1 MTSAHAPAP
10 TTPTTPTTT
19 ALSSA
24 PALRTA
30 GRVAGRAGRA
40 ASVLLLVTVAALA
53 LPHLMPGS
61 PALAAL
67 GPTATPEQVAAY
79 EARLGLDDNVLAAAW
94 RWLGDALHGDLGHS
108 LSTGAAVTA
117 ELSDRIPVTLEL
129 FVAAQLV
136 ALGLALPVALY
147 SAWRPGGAV
156 DRIATAGAFVW
167 LAVPGFVLGLVLIWL
182 AAVQLRILPA
192 TGWTPFT
199 EDPLDNLRHLVLPAL
214 TLGLTE
220 AAVFT
225 RTLRGQLI
233 DTLDQTYVAAARSR
247 GMGTVRL
254 LLRRA
259 LRPSSL
265 PLVTL
270 VGIGIGMSLGGSVLV
285 ESLFAVPGVGTLAA
299 SAIAGR
305 DFPVVQAV
313 VVVSAVGV
321 VAATVAVDLLYRTV
335 DPRIADERR

>member
-1 MTSAHAPAP
+1 MTSGTLGA
-10 TTPTTPTTT
+10 
-19 ALSSA
+19 
-24 PALRTA
+24 A
-30 GRVAGRAGRA
+30 GRLGRA
-40 ASVLLLVTVAALA
+40 AAVLLLVTLAALA

-67 GPTATPEQVAAY
+67 GPTATPEQITAY
-79 EARLGLDDNVLAAAW
+79 EAKLGLDENVLAATW
-94 RWLGDALHGDLGHS
+94 RWLGDALHGNLGHS
-108 LSTGAAVTA
+108 LSTGAPVTT
-117 ELSDRIPVTLEL
+117 ELADRIPVTLEL

-136 ALGLALPVALY
+136 ALCLALPVALL
-147 SAWRPGGAV
+147 SAWRPGGPV

-167 LAVPGFVLGLVLIWL
+167 LAVPGFVLGLLLIWI

-199 EDPLDNLRHLVLPAL
+199 EDPAENLRHLVLPAL

-225 RTLRGQLI
+225 RTLRGQLL

-247 GMGTVRL
+247 GMGTTRL

-270 VGIGIGMSLGGSVLV
+270 IGIGIGTSLGGSVLV
-285 ESLFAVPGVGTLAA
+285 ETLFGVPGVGSLAA
-299 SAIAGR
+299 GSINAR
-305 DFPVVQAV
+305 DFPVIQAV
-313 VVVSAVGV
+313 TVVSAAAV
-321 VAATVAVDLLYRTV
+321 VAATLAVDLLYRKL
-335 DPRIADERR
+335 DPRIAHDHR

>member
-1 MTSAHAPAP
+1 M
-10 TTPTTPTTT
+10 TPT
-19 ALSSA
+19 
-24 PALRTA
+24 ALRTA
-30 GRVAGRAGRA
+30 GRTAGRLARA
-40 ASVLLLVTVAALA
+40 AAVLLLVTVAALS

-79 EARLGLDDNVLAAAW
+79 EAKLGLDENVLAATW
-94 RWLGDALHGDLGHS
+94 RWLGDALHGELGHS
-108 LSTGAAVTA
+108 LSTGVAVTT
-117 ELSDRIPVTLEL
+117 ELADRIPVTLEL
-129 FVAAQLV
+129 FVAAQVV
-136 ALGLALPVALY
+136 ALGLALPVALW

-167 LAVPGFVLGLVLIWL
+167 LAVPGFVLGLLLIWIT
-182 AAVQLRILPA
+182 AVQLRLLPA

-199 EDPLDNLRHLVLPAL
+199 EDPLENLRHLVLPAL

-225 RTLRGQLI
+225 RTLRSQLL
-233 DTLDQTYVAAARSR
+233 DTLDQTYVSAARSR
-247 GMGTVRL
+247 GMGTARL

-270 VGIGIGMSLGGSVLV
+270 IGIGVGTSLGGSVLV
-285 ESLFAVPGVGTLAA
+285 ESLFAVPGVGTWV
-299 SAIAGR
+299 SGAINGR
-305 DFPVVQAV
+305 DFPVVQGV
-313 VVVSAVGV
+313 VVVSAVAV
-321 VAATVAVDLLYRTV
+321 VAATFAVDLLYRTV

>member
-1 MTSAHAPAP
+1 M
-10 TTPTTPTTT
+10 TPT
-19 ALSSA
+19 
-24 PALRTA
+24 ALRTA
-30 GRVAGRAGRA
+30 GRAAGRLGRA
-40 ASVLLLVTVAALA
+40 AAVLLLVTVAALS

-79 EARLGLDDNVLAAAW
+79 EAKLGLDENVLAATW

-108 LSTGAAVTA
+108 LSTGVPITT
-117 ELSDRIPVTLEL
+117 ELADRIPVTLEL
-129 FVAAQLV
+129 FVAAQVV
-136 ALGLALPVALY
+136 ALGLALPIALW
-147 SAWRPGGAV
+147 SAWRPDGAV

-167 LAVPGFVLGLVLIWL
+167 LAVPGFVLGLLLIWIT
-182 AAVQLRILPA
+182 AVQLRILPA

-199 EDPLDNLRHLVLPAL
+199 EDPLENLRHLVLPAL

-233 DTLDQTYVAAARSR
+233 DTLDQTYIAAARSR
-247 GMGTVRL
+247 GMGTARL
-254 LLRRA
+254 LLRRT

-270 VGIGIGMSLGGSVLV
+270 VGIGIGTSLGGSVLV
-285 ESLFAVPGVGTLAA
+285 ESLFAVPGVGTLV
-299 SAIAGR
+299 SGAINGR
-305 DFPVVQAV
+305 DFPVVQGV
-313 VVVSAVGV
+313 VVVSAVAV
-321 VAATVAVDLLYRTV
+321 VAATFAVDLLYRTI

>member
-1 MTSAHAPAP
+1 M
-10 TTPTTPTTT
+10 TPT
-19 ALSSA
+19 
-24 PALRTA
+24 ALRTA
-30 GRVAGRAGRA
+30 GRTAGRLARA
-40 ASVLLLVTVAALA
+40 AAVLLLVTVAALS

-79 EARLGLDDNVLAAAW
+79 EAKLGLDENVLAATW

-108 LSTGAAVTA
+108 LSTGVAVTT
-117 ELSDRIPVTLEL
+117 ELADRIPVTLEL
-129 FVAAQLV
+129 FVAAQVV
-136 ALGLALPVALY
+136 ALGLALPVALW

-167 LAVPGFVLGLVLIWL
+167 LAVPGFVLGLLLIWIT
-182 AAVQLRILPA
+182 AVQLRLLPA

-199 EDPLDNLRHLVLPAL
+199 EDPLENLRHLVLPAL

-225 RTLRGQLI
+225 RTLRSQLL
-233 DTLDQTYVAAARSR
+233 DTLDQTYVSAARSR
-247 GMGTVRL
+247 GMGTARL

-270 VGIGIGMSLGGSVLV
+270 IGIGVGTSLGGSVLV
-285 ESLFAVPGVGTLAA
+285 ESLFAVPGVGTWV
-299 SAIAGR
+299 SGAINGR
-305 DFPVVQAV
+305 DFPVVQGV
-313 VVVSAVGV
+313 VVVSAVAV
-321 VAATVAVDLLYRTV
+321 VAATFAVDLLYRTV

>member
-1 MTSAHAPAP
+1 M
-10 TTPTTPTTT
+10 TPT
-19 ALSSA
+19 
-24 PALRTA
+24 ALRTA
-30 GRVAGRAGRA
+30 GRTAGRLARA
-40 ASVLLLVTVAALA
+40 AAVLLLVTVAALS

-67 GPTATPEQVAAY
+67 GPTATPEQVTAY
-79 EARLGLDDNVLAAAW
+79 EAKLGLDENVLSATW
-94 RWLGDALHGDLGHS
+94 RWIGDALQGDLGHS
-108 LSTGAAVTA
+108 LSTGVAVTT
-117 ELSDRIPVTLEL
+117 ELADRIPVTLEL
-129 FVAAQLV
+129 FIAAQVV
-136 ALGLALPVALY
+136 ALGLALPVALW

-167 LAVPGFVLGLVLIWL
+167 LAVPGFVLGLLLIWL
-182 AAVQLRILPA
+182 TAVQLRILPA

-199 EDPLDNLRHLVLPAL
+199 EDPLENLRHLVLPAL

-225 RTLRGQLI
+225 RTLRGQLL

-270 VGIGIGMSLGGSVLV
+270 IGIGIGTSLGGSVLV
-285 ESLFAVPGVGTLAA
+285 ETLFAVPGVGTLV
-299 SAIAGR
+299 SGAINGR
-305 DFPVVQAV
+305 DFPVVQGV
-313 VVVSAVGV
+313 VVVSAVAV
-321 VAATVAVDLLYRTV
+321 VAATFAVDLLYRTI

>member
-1 MTSAHAPAP
+1 MTS
-10 TTPTTPTTT
+10 
-19 ALSSA
+19 
-24 PALRTA
+24 RTLGA
-30 GRVAGRAGRA
+30 VGRLGRA
-40 ASVLLLVTVAALA
+40 AAVLLLVTLAALT

-61 PALAAL
+61 PAVAAL
-67 GPTATPEQVAAY
+67 GPTATPEQITAY
-79 EARLGLDDNVLAAAW
+79 EAKLGLDENVLAATW
-94 RWLGDALHGDLGHS
+94 RWLGDALHGNLGHS
-108 LSTGAAVTA
+108 LSTGVPVTT
-117 ELSDRIPVTLEL
+117 ELADRIPVTLEL

-136 ALGLALPVALY
+136 ALCLALPVALL
-147 SAWRPGGAV
+147 SAWRPGGPA

-167 LAVPGFVLGLVLIWL
+167 LAVPGFVLGLLLIWI

-199 EDPLDNLRHLVLPAL
+199 EDPVENLRHLVLPAL

-225 RTLRGQLI
+225 RTLRGQLL

-247 GMGTVRL
+247 GMGTTRL

-270 VGIGIGMSLGGSVLV
+270 IGIGIGTSLGGSVLV
-285 ESLFAVPGVGTLAA
+285 ETLFGVPGVGSLAA
-299 SAIAGR
+299 GSINAR
-305 DFPVVQAV
+305 DFPVIQAV
-313 VVVSAVGV
+313 TVVSAAAV
-321 VAATVAVDLLYRTV
+321 VAATLAVDLLYRKL
-335 DPRIADERR
+335 DPRIAHDHR

>member
-1 MTSAHAPAP
+1 MT
-10 TTPTTPTTT
+10 
-19 ALSSA
+19 

-30 GRVAGRAGRA
+30 GRAAGQLGRA
-40 ASVLLLVTVAALA
+40 AAVLLLVTVAALSF
-53 LPHLMPGS
+53 PKLMPGS

-79 EARLGLDDNVLAAAW
+79 EAKLGLDENVFAATW

-108 LSTGAAVTA
+108 LSNGVAVTT
-117 ELSDRIPVTLEL
+117 ELADRIPVTLEL
-129 FVAAQLV
+129 FVAAQVV
-136 ALGLALPVALY
+136 AIGLALPVALW

-167 LAVPGFVLGLVLIWL
+167 LAVPGFVLGLLLIWL

-199 EDPLDNLRHLVLPAL
+199 ENPLENLRHLVLPAL

-225 RTLRGQLI
+225 RTLRGQLLE
-233 DTLDQTYVAAARSR
+233 TLDQTYVAAARSR

-254 LLRRA
+254 LLRRT

-270 VGIGIGMSLGGSVLV
+270 VGIGVGTSLGGSVLV
-285 ESLFAVPGVGTLAA
+285 ESLFAVPGVGTLV
-299 SAIAGR
+299 SGAINGR
-305 DFPVVQAV
+305 DFPVVQGV
-313 VVVSAVGV
+313 VVVSAVAV
-321 VAATVAVDLLYRTV
+321 VAATFAVDLLYRTI

>member
-1 MTSAHAPAP
+1 MTSRILGA
-10 TTPTTPTTT
+10 
-19 ALSSA
+19 
-24 PALRTA
+24 A
-30 GRVAGRAGRA
+30 GRLGRAVA
-40 ASVLLLVTVAALA
+40 VLLLVTLAALT

-61 PALAAL
+61 PAVAAL
-67 GPTATPEQVAAY
+67 GPTATPEQITAY
-79 EARLGLDDNVLAAAW
+79 EAKLGLNENVLAATW
-94 RWLGDALHGDLGHS
+94 RWLGDALHGNLGHS
-108 LSTGAAVTA
+108 LSTGVPVTT
-117 ELSDRIPVTLEL
+117 ELADRIPVTLEL

-136 ALGLALPVALY
+136 ALCLALPVALL
-147 SAWRPGGAV
+147 SAWRPGGSV

-167 LAVPGFVLGLVLIWL
+167 LAIPGFVFGLLLIWI

-199 EDPLDNLRHLVLPAL
+199 EDPAENLRHLVLPAL

-225 RTLRGQLI
+225 RTLRGQLL

-247 GMGTVRL
+247 GMGTARL

-270 VGIGIGMSLGGSVLV
+270 IGIGIGTSLGGSVLV
-285 ESLFAVPGVGTLAA
+285 ETLFGVPGVGSLAA
-299 SAIAGR
+299 GSINAR
-305 DFPVVQAV
+305 DFPVIQAV
-313 VVVSAVGV
+313 TVVSAAAV
-321 VAATVAVDLLYRTV
+321 VAATLAVDLLYRKL
-335 DPRIADERR
+335 DPRIAHDHR

>member
-1 MTSAHAPAP
+1 M
-10 TTPTTPTTT
+10 TPT
-19 ALSSA
+19 
-24 PALRTA
+24 ALRTA
-30 GRVAGRAGRA
+30 GRTAGRLGRAGA
-40 ASVLLLVTVAALA
+40 VLLLVTVTALS

-67 GPTATPEQVAAY
+67 GPTATPEQVTAY
-79 EARLGLDDNVLAAAW
+79 EAKLGLDENVFAATW

-108 LSTGAAVTA
+108 LSTGVAVTT
-117 ELSDRIPVTLEL
+117 ELADRIPVTLEL
-129 FVAAQLV
+129 FVAAQVV
-136 ALGLALPVALY
+136 ALGLALPVALR

-167 LAVPGFVLGLVLIWL
+167 LAVPGFVLGLLLIWIT
-182 AAVQLRILPA
+182 AVQLRILPA

-199 EDPLDNLRHLVLPAL
+199 EDPLENLRHLVLPAL

-225 RTLRGQLI
+225 RTLRSQLI
-233 DTLDQTYVAAARSR
+233 DTLDQTYISAARSR
-247 GMGTVRL
+247 GMGTARL
-254 LLRRA
+254 LLRRT

-270 VGIGIGMSLGGSVLV
+270 IGIGVGTSLGGSVLV
-285 ESLFAVPGVGTLAA
+285 ESLFAVPGVGMLV
-299 SAIAGR
+299 SGAINGR
-305 DFPVVQAV
+305 DFPVVQGV
-313 VVVSAVGV
+313 VVVSAVAV
-321 VAATVAVDLLYRTV
+321 VAATFAVDVLYRTI

>member
-1 MTSAHAPAP
+1 MTPA
-10 TTPTTPTTT
+10 
-19 ALSSA
+19 
-24 PALRTA
+24 ALRTA
-30 GRVAGRAGRA
+30 GRTAARLGRA
-40 ASVLLLVTVAALA
+40 AAVLLLVTVAALS

-79 EARLGLDDNVLAAAW
+79 EAKLGLDENVLAATW

-108 LSTGAAVTA
+108 LSTGVSVTT
-117 ELSDRIPVTLEL
+117 ELADRVPVTLEL
-129 FVAAQLV
+129 FVAAQVV
-136 ALGLALPVALY
+136 ALGLALPVALW

-167 LAVPGFVLGLVLIWL
+167 LAVPGFVLGLLLIWFT
-182 AAVQLRILPA
+182 AVQLRILPA

-199 EDPLDNLRHLVLPAL
+199 EDPLENLRHLVLPAL

-225 RTLRGQLI
+225 RTLRGQLL

-254 LLRRA
+254 LLRRT

-270 VGIGIGMSLGGSVLV
+270 IGIGIGTSLGGSVLV
-285 ESLFAVPGVGTLAA
+285 ETLFAVPGVGTWV
-299 SAIAGR
+299 SGAINGR
-305 DFPVVQAV
+305 DFPVVQGV
-313 VVVSAVGV
+313 VVVSAVAV
-321 VAATVAVDLLYRTV
+321 VAATFAVDLLYRTI

>member
-1 MTSAHAPAP
+1 MTSRILGA
-10 TTPTTPTTT
+10 
-19 ALSSA
+19 
-24 PALRTA
+24 A
-30 GRVAGRAGRA
+30 GRLGRA
-40 ASVLLLVTVAALA
+40 AAVLLLVTLAALT

-61 PALAAL
+61 PAVAAL
-67 GPTATPEQVAAY
+67 GPTATPEQITAY
-79 EARLGLDDNVLAAAW
+79 EAKLGLDENVLAATW
-94 RWLGDALHGDLGHS
+94 RWLGGALHGNLGHS
-108 LSTGAAVTA
+108 LSTGVPVTT
-117 ELSDRIPVTLEL
+117 ELADRIPVTLEL

-136 ALGLALPVALY
+136 ALCLALPVALL
-147 SAWRPGGAV
+147 SAWRPGGSV

-167 LAVPGFVLGLVLIWL
+167 LAIPGFVLGLLLIWI

-199 EDPLDNLRHLVLPAL
+199 EDPAENLRHLVLPAL

-225 RTLRGQLI
+225 RTLRGQLL

-247 GMGTVRL
+247 GMGTARL

-270 VGIGIGMSLGGSVLV
+270 IGIGIGTSLGGSVLV
-285 ESLFAVPGVGTLAA
+285 ETLFGVPGVGSLAA
-299 SAIAGR
+299 GSINAR
-305 DFPVVQAV
+305 DFPVIQAV
-313 VVVSAVGV
+313 TVVSAAAV
-321 VAATVAVDLLYRTV
+321 VAATLAVDLLYRKL
-335 DPRIADERR
+335 DPRIAHDHR

>member
-1 MTSAHAPAP
+1 MTPRI
-10 TTPTTPTTT
+10 
-19 ALSSA
+19 LG
-24 PALRTA
+24 L
-30 GRVAGRAGRA
+30 AGRAGRA
-40 ASVLLLVTVAALA
+40 AAVLLLVTVAALS

-61 PALAAL
+61 PAVAAL
-67 GPTATPEQVAAY
+67 GPTATPEQIAAY
-79 EARLGLDDNVLAAAW
+79 EAKLGLDENVLTAAW

-108 LSTGAAVTA
+108 LTSGAAVTS
-117 ELSDRIPVTLEL
+117 ELADRIPVTLEL
-129 FVAAQLV
+129 FVSAQLV
-136 ALGLALPVALY
+136 ALCLAVPVALL

-167 LAVPGFVLGLVLIWL
+167 LAVPGFVLALLLIWIT
-182 AAVQLRILPA
+182 AVQLRILPA
-192 TGWTPFT
+192 TGWVPFA
-199 EDPLDNLRHLVLPAL
+199 EDPVENLRHLVLPAL

-225 RTLRGQLI
+225 RTLRGQLL

-270 VGIGIGMSLGGSVLV
+270 LGIGVGTSLGGSVLV
-285 ESLFAVPGVGTLAA
+285 ETLFAVPGVGSLA
-299 SAIAGR
+299 SNAIGAR
-305 DFPVVQAV
+305 DFPVIQAV
-313 VVVSAVGV
+313 VVVSALGV
-321 VAATVAVDLLYRTV
+321 VAATLAVDLLYRKL
-335 DPRIADERR
+335 DPRIAHDHR

>member
-1 MTSAHAPAP
+1 M
-10 TTPTTPTTT
+10 TPT
-19 ALSSA
+19 
-24 PALRTA
+24 ALRTA
-30 GRVAGRAGRA
+30 GRTAGRLARA
-40 ASVLLLVTVAALA
+40 AAVLLLVTVAALS

-67 GPTATPEQVAAY
+67 GPTATPEQVTAY
-79 EARLGLDDNVLAAAW
+79 EAKLGLDENVLAATW
-94 RWLGDALHGDLGHS
+94 RWIGDALQGDLGHS
-108 LSTGAAVTA
+108 LSTGVSVTT
-117 ELSDRIPVTLEL
+117 ELADRVPVTLEL
-129 FVAAQLV
+129 FIAAQVV
-136 ALGLALPVALY
+136 ALGLALPVALW

-167 LAVPGFVLGLVLIWL
+167 LAVPGFVLGLLLIWL
-182 AAVQLRILPA
+182 TAVQLRILPA

-199 EDPLDNLRHLVLPAL
+199 EDPLENLRHLVLPAL

-225 RTLRGQLI
+225 RTLRGQLL

-270 VGIGIGMSLGGSVLV
+270 VGIGIGTSLGGSVLV
-285 ESLFAVPGVGTLAA
+285 ETLFAVPGVGTWV
-299 SAIAGR
+299 SGAINGR
-305 DFPVVQAV
+305 DFPVVQGV
-313 VVVSAVGV
+313 VVVSAVAV
-321 VAATVAVDLLYRTV
+321 VAATFAVDLLYRTI

>member
-1 MTSAHAPAP
+1 M
-10 TTPTTPTTT
+10 TPT
-19 ALSSA
+19 
-24 PALRTA
+24 ALRTA
-30 GRVAGRAGRA
+30 GRTAGRLARA
-40 ASVLLLVTVAALA
+40 AAVLLLVTVAALS

-67 GPTATPEQVAAY
+67 GPTATPEQVTAY
-79 EARLGLDDNVLAAAW
+79 EAKLGLDENVLAATW
-94 RWLGDALHGDLGHS
+94 RWIGDALQGDLGHS
-108 LSTGAAVTA
+108 LSTGVSVTT
-117 ELSDRIPVTLEL
+117 ELADRIPVTLEL
-129 FVAAQLV
+129 FIAAQVV
-136 ALGLALPVALY
+136 ALGLALPVALW

-167 LAVPGFVLGLVLIWL
+167 LAVPGFVLGLLLIWL
-182 AAVQLRILPA
+182 TAVQLRILPA

-199 EDPLDNLRHLVLPAL
+199 EDPLENLRHLVLPAL

-225 RTLRGQLI
+225 RTLRGQLL

-270 VGIGIGMSLGGSVLV
+270 VGIGIGTSLGGSVLV
-285 ESLFAVPGVGTLAA
+285 ETLFAVPGVGTWV
-299 SAIAGR
+299 SGAINGR
-305 DFPVVQAV
+305 DFPVVQGV
-313 VVVSAVGV
+313 VVVSAVAV
-321 VAATVAVDLLYRTV
+321 VAATFAVDLLYRTI

>member
-1 MTSAHAPAP
+1 MTS
-10 TTPTTPTTT
+10 T
-19 ALSSA
+19 
-24 PALRTA
+24 ALRTA
-30 GRVAGRAGRA
+30 GRTAGRLGRA
-40 ASVLLLVTVAALA
+40 AAVLLLVTVGALA
-53 LPHLMPGS
+53 LPKLMPGS

-79 EARLGLDDNVLAAAW
+79 EAKLGLDENVFAATW

-108 LSTGAAVTA
+108 LSTGVAVTT
-117 ELSDRIPVTLEL
+117 ELADRIPVTLEL
-129 FVAAQLV
+129 FVAAQVV
-136 ALGLALPVALY
+136 ALGLALPVALR

-167 LAVPGFVLGLVLIWL
+167 LAVPGFVLGLLLIWI

-199 EDPLDNLRHLVLPAL
+199 EDPLENLRHLVLPAL

-225 RTLRGQLI
+225 RTLRSQLL
-233 DTLDQTYVAAARSR
+233 DTLDQTYVSAARSR

-254 LLRRA
+254 LLRRT

-270 VGIGIGMSLGGSVLV
+270 LGIGVGTSLGGSVLV
-285 ESLFAVPGVGTLAA
+285 ESLFAVPGVGSLV
-299 SAIAGR
+299 SGAINGR
-305 DFPVVQAV
+305 DFPVVQGV
-313 VVVSAVGV
+313 VVVSAVAV
-321 VAATVAVDLLYRTV
+321 VAATFAVDLLYRTI